1 MNYTFKPDYMFTK
14 GIVYAEFFDP
24 ATDNLVGFSKY
35 VTDFGLNGSM
45 NSGDVEGG
53 PGNMLVMCIPDTAR
67 LAITAKTAD
76 SALNNMA
83 ITIGS
88 DLAANGVVETSTVVT
103 ATGANL
109 TINNAVAPLGG
120 SNGAV
125 AYILTSSGSDKAT
138 VEQNS
143 GTAYPVSAAGVI
155 TGFTAVSG
163 NSYCVKYF
171 VQNSSAL
178 QLGIPALFQPKVVRA
193 HFAVNCYAKKTGSD
207 VMASSLYKIR
217 HYYIPYYFFTNG
229 MQDSVGQTST
239 GSVDLS
245 GNCLTYEEAVRQLR
259 FSVLRFHRGRVHRQ
273 RHEHLRRGR
282 HLLHRSRLRRV
293 CRPRRDDHPAGEV
306 FGRRYPCQYLRYE
319 QGHVRV
325 RCGGHGQVQRRAQQC
340 AVRRCGR
347 QHHRYRER
355 YQYAHQRD
363 LYGHDPRDRY
373 LSMIKPRS
381 GIGSG
386 LSPCFA
392 ESA

>member
-67 LAITAKTAD
+67 LAVTAKTAD

-109 TINNAVAPLGG
+109 TVNNAVAPLGG

-125 AYILTSSGSDKAT
+125 AYVLTSSGSDKAT

-143 GTAYPVSAAGVI
+143 GTAYPVSSAGVI

-245 GNCLTYEEAVRQLR
+245 GNCLTYEEAV
-259 FSVLRFHRGRVHRQ
+259 G
-273 RHEHLRRGR
+273 
-282 HLLHRSRLRRV
+282 
-293 CRPRRDDHPAGEV
+293 AGLCDNS
-306 FGRRYPCQYLRYE
+306 GSQS
-319 QGHVRV
+319 
-325 RCGGHGQVQRRAQQC
+325 
-340 AVRRCGR
+340 
-347 QHHRYRER
+347 
-355 YQYAHQRD
+355 
-363 LYGHDPRDRY
+363 YGFIVDEF
-373 LSMIKPRS
+373 
-381 GIGSG
+381 IGSDTSTYGVDGIYFIG
-386 LSPCFA
+386 LGSGASVVHGETITLPVKYSVGGILANISDMSKVTFA
-392 ESA
+392 SAAAATAKFNDAHSNVLSGVAAGNTTVTASVTNTLTGETYTDTIPVTVT